1 VESLLPPGSDPHHFS
16 LTGED
21 IEMLKKA
28 ELIILAN
35 SQLFSFEEKIKTE
48 FPNKVLDFPDY
59 NATLDNFPGY
69 RQNPH
74 GYWLK
79 PENAI
84 GIARAV
90 AMKLSEMHPENRN
103 AFLSN
108 YMEFEARVINAK
120 KEAGRIA
127 SDLSGKEFVAMVP
140 GVCYIASSLNIT
152 IAAVMLSEGS
162 GFVSGTELS
171 KIKELLK
178 KGKYV
183 GIIVPEFMKGGKG
196 GEIAEQLAKDTGC
209 RIAYV
214 KFSMGD
220 SDYPTL
226 LISNAARI
234 AYSTRYVND
243 GYDNLT
249 LYALAGLCLI
259 ESAILFFWRLR
270 S

>member
-1 VESLLPPGSDPHHFS
+1 
-16 LTGED
+16 
-21 IEMLKKA
+21 
-28 ELIILAN
+28 
-35 SQLFSFEEKIKTE
+35 
-48 FPNKVLDFPDY
+48 
-59 NATLDNFPGY
+59 
-69 RQNPH
+69 
-74 GYWLK
+74 
-79 PENAI
+79 
-84 GIARAV
+84 
-90 AMKLSEMHPENRN
+90 
-103 AFLSN
+103 
-108 YMEFEARVINAK
+108 
-120 KEAGRIA
+120 
-127 SDLSGKEFVAMVP
+127 
-140 GVCYIASSLNIT
+140 
-152 IAAVMLSEGS
+152 MLSEGS